1 MPRGIFVTATGTDV
15 GKTYISGELLKR
27 IRSLEVN
34 AGYFKAALS
43 GAELSEDNGSLIAG
57 DAHYVYEAS
66 GLQGNPND
74 SIPYIFK
81 VPASPHLAAKI
92 NSIQISMKTI
102 MDHYKNHS
110 KNYDF
115 ILSEG
120 SGGIICPISLDEEKI
135 MLTDVIKALNVDIV
149 IVADAGLGTIN
160 STMLTLEYARVKGL
174 GIRGI
179 ILNRFDKENFIHRD
193 NLGVIEEMSGHRVY
207 TCEENGKLDICD
219 EELLEF
225 INFY

>member
-27 IRSLEVN
+27 IRNLGVN

-43 GAELSEDNGSLIAG
+43 GAELSENNGSLIAG

-74 SIPYIFK
+74 SIPYIFE
-81 VPASPHLAAKI
+81 VPASPHLAAQI
-92 NSIQISMKTI
+92 NNIQISMKTI
-102 MDHYKNHS
+102 MDHYENHS

-120 SGGIICPISLDEEKI
+120 SGGIICPIFLDEEKI

-160 STMLTLEYARVKGL
+160 STMLTLEYAIAKGI

-193 NLGVIEEMSGHRVY
+193 NLRVVNELMGLKVY
-207 TCEENGKLDICD
+207 TCIDNGELSISN
-219 EELLEF
+219 EELVELIDF
-225 INFY
+225 